1 MQPTTPTPKY
11 EFELWINGAQVGDI
25 TRLAQNRRFTITRN
39 GSEQLSFLMS
49 LTAFEAYCESLGAV
63 PQAVLEAYV
72 TDVRVKRNGNY
83 LFGVHVVDMQYNLN
97 QGGINIEVK
106 ATGFLD
112 LFKDRYITKVYD
124 GYERVAIAQD
134 LLAETQDTGNPDDDF
149 EVVLGTQQYD
159 TGIEDTERNYVDQN
173 VRDAI
178 VNLTNLSDGNF
189 DFRFNYDRS
198 FETFG
203 QIGSNRPELK
213 FTYPYNIT
221 GGTVSRTATNLWNYI
236 IGLGSGFGEE
246 ALRTVTADAVSRGN
260 YKTRQK
266 IVSFNSVSVQQTLD
280 ENTYAY
286 LQRVKDILQL
296 PKFNVSGEFADL
308 DLLSVGDRVPVE
320 VQGHAALP
328 INGTYRIEQLDVDLD
343 ENNAENIAI
352 TVDNYGL

>member
-1 MQPTTPTPKY
+1 MQPSTPTPKY

-39 GSEQLSFLMS
+39 GSEQLNFLMS

-72 TDVRVKRNGNY
+72 TDVRVKRNGQY

-97 QGGINIEVK
+97 QGGINVEVK
-106 ATGFLD
+106 CTGFLD
-112 LFKDRYITKVYD
+112 LFADRYVTKSYD

-134 LLAETQDTGNPDDDF
+134 LLATTQAGDATNDF
-149 EVVLGTQQYD
+149 DVDLGTNQYS
-159 TGIEDTERNYVDQN
+159 TGITDTERNYVDQN

-198 FETFG
+198 FETFE
-203 QIGSNRPELK
+203 QIGSRRPELK

-221 GGTVSRTATNLWNYI
+221 GGTVSHTATNLYNYI
-236 IGLGSGFGEE
+236 IALGSGFGEE
-246 ALRTVTADAVSRGN
+246 TLRTETADGVSRGN
-260 YKTRQK
+260 HKTHQK
-266 IVSFNSVSVQQTLD
+266 IVSFNSVSIQQTLD
-280 ENTYAY
+280 ENAYAY
-286 LQRVKDILQL
+286 LQRVKDILEL
-296 PKFNVSGEFADL
+296 PKFNVSGEFANL

-320 VQGHAALP
+320 VQGHAAIP
-328 INGTYRIEQLDVDLD
+328 INGFYRIEQIDCTLD
-343 ENNAENIAI
+343 ENNAEDIAI
-352 TVDNYGL
+352 TVDNFGV